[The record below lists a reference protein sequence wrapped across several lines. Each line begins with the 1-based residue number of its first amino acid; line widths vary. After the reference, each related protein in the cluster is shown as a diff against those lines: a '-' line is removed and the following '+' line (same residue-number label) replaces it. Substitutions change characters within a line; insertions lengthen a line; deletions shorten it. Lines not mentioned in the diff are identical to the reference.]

1 MPRSAWRDKWHPPR
15 KHMARRLNREALRLV
30 TRCLRQADAL
40 KTTGKLE
47 ANWEEPYKVISV
59 LKGGAYEL
67 ADKKISKYPGLGI

>member
-1 MPRSAWRDKWHPPR
+1 
-15 KHMARRLNREALRLV
+15 MARTKKAYGKKVKQRGFAV
-30 TRCLRQADAL
+30 GDQVLRQADAL

-67 ADKKISKYPGLGI
+67 ADKKISKYPGLGIQVT

>member
-1 MPRSAWRDKWHPPR
+1 M
-15 KHMARRLNREALRLV
+15 
-30 TRCLRQADAL
+30 LRQADAL